1 MLSPKRQKFRKEFR
15 GKNRGVATRGA
26 TLNFGEYG
34 LKALGR
40 SLVTAAQIEAARKA
54 IAHYTKRE
62 GKIWLRVFPA
72 KPVTAKA
79 AGVRLGGGKG
89 DVKGFVVPVMPGRII
104 FELSGVSREIA
115 SEAFL
120 RAAAKL
126 PLKTKFLVRGGF

>member
-1 MLSPKRQKFRKEFR
+1 MLAPKRQKFRKEFR

-54 IAHYTKRE
+54 VAHYTKRE
-62 GKIWLRVFPA
+62 GKIWLRIFPA
-72 KPVTAKA
+72 KPITGKA
-79 AGVRLGGGKG
+79 AGTRLGGGKG
-89 DVKGFVVPVMPGRII
+89 DVKWFAVAVMPGRII

-115 SEAFL
+115 KEAFL
-120 RAAAKL
+120 RASAKL
-126 PLKTKFLVRGGF
+126 PLKTKFLVRGEF